1 MIEPTRAGSSLFSS
15 LLAEA
20 AAQGQELLSR
30 ALKVARQLM
39 REDIT
44 RVRGVQARDHL
55 ELSIQLLDTHASQL
69 CEHFPAALSAVFQ
82 RNGGAD
88 SRSESHSIHE
98 LRLDQLELMDESQVQ
113 ERVELARALQ
123 RITLKTDSSLTQLNT
138 YVSTLLGLTHVS
150 HERNPL
156 RPECYVGALQ
166 QLMSEQLIPAV
177 VRFDWL
183 QHASGALGDELN
195 AAYLQWSAKL
205 TAKGVRA
212 AGFTVLRTPNAVP
225 QAGVAAAV
233 PAESRQSRVAW
244 DPQYRQ
250 TVLTLDRLRR
260 LMAGELDAPPPL
272 PPEDAKAVFARQFS
286 QTFESGAP
294 AADSASPESNFQPT
308 VPAAFEA
315 LQEMQQIDEVM
326 QRIKAQPVAYR
337 APAAAGTA
345 ALPTREVLR
354 SQARNM
360 SYSLSLEVV
369 ALMLDNLVRD
379 ARLLAPVR
387 QVIARMEPALLQLVL
402 IDPRFFMDRQH
413 PARRLLQEIS
423 ERGLAFRSLE
433 ATDFSAFLLSLQRF
447 VSPLESMQIEDAG
460 PFDVALG
467 QLLKVWNVAA
477 VKETVAQQIDT
488 AVAALEYAEE
498 RNLLALSLATMLQAD
513 ASMRLVP
520 RDVVEFLCGP
530 WSQVMASAQLKD
542 TTGQDDPGQYKALAS
557 SLLWSAQPELTRK
570 DIGRL
575 TKLVPRILSGLR
587 EGLQL
592 IDYPGVKT
600 SAFFDVLM
608 NLHQQAFRP
617 AAPKP
622 ARTETKGLAASLLGN
637 QDHWVAP
644 AEAQVSGFMSDDDM
658 LPAATASAPSGT
670 TPALEST
677 AQDMTQDMVQ
687 DQLADETPQPWA
699 RKLAV
704 GTWIEL
710 QIKGVWQRTQL
721 SWVSPQ
727 GTMYL
732 FTDLQAK
739 SHSMTQR
746 MFDRMLAESTLRVV
760 SEQSLVDGALDA
772 VVSAAMRNS
781 LDGMA

>member
-1 MIEPTRAGSSLFSS
+1 
-15 LLAEA
+15 
-20 AAQGQELLSR
+20 
-30 ALKVARQLM
+30 
-39 REDIT
+39 
-44 RVRGVQARDHL
+44 
-55 ELSIQLLDTHASQL
+55 
-69 CEHFPAALSAVFQ
+69 
-82 RNGGAD
+82 
-88 SRSESHSIHE
+88 
-98 LRLDQLELMDESQVQ
+98 
-113 ERVELARALQ
+113 
-123 RITLKTDSSLTQLNT
+123 
-138 YVSTLLGLTHVS
+138 
-150 HERNPL
+150 
-156 RPECYVGALQ
+156 
-166 QLMSEQLIPAV
+166 
-177 VRFDWL
+177 
-183 QHASGALGDELN
+183 
-195 AAYLQWSAKL
+195 
-205 TAKGVRA
+205 
-212 AGFTVLRTPNAVP
+212 
-225 QAGVAAAV
+225 
-233 PAESRQSRVAW
+233 
-244 DPQYRQ
+244 
-250 TVLTLDRLRR
+250 
-260 LMAGELDAPPPL
+260 
-272 PPEDAKAVFARQFS
+272 
-286 QTFESGAP
+286 
-294 AADSASPESNFQPT
+294 
-308 VPAAFEA
+308 
-315 LQEMQQIDEVM
+315 
-326 QRIKAQPVAYR
+326 
-337 APAAAGTA
+337 
-345 ALPTREVLR
+345 VLR

-369 ALMLDNLVRD
+369 GLMVDNLVRD

-387 QVIARMEPALLQLVL
+387 QIIARMEPALLQLVL

-423 ERGLAFRSLE
+423 ERGLAFRSLD
-433 ATDFSAFLLSLQRF
+433 AQGFSAFLLSLQRF
-447 VSPLESMQIEDAG
+447 VSPLESMQIDDAG

-467 QLLKVWNVAA
+467 QLLKVWNVVA

-498 RNLLALSLATMLQAD
+498 RNLLALSLASMLQGD
-513 ASMRLVP
+513 ASMRMVP

-570 DIGRL
+570 DIAQL

-622 ARTETKGLAASLLGN
+622 APAEPKGLAASLLGN

-644 AEAQVSGFMSDDDM
+644 AEAQVSGFMSDDDL
-658 LPAATASAPSGT
+658 LPAVTSSAPGGT
-670 TPALEST
+670 TPALESI

-687 DQLADETPQPWA
+687 VRSAGETPQPWA

-746 MFDRMLAESTLRVV
+746 MFDRMLAEATLRVV

-781 LDGMA
+781 LDDVA

>member
-1 MIEPTRAGSSLFSS
+1 
-15 LLAEA
+15 
-20 AAQGQELLSR
+20 
-30 ALKVARQLM
+30 
-39 REDIT
+39 
-44 RVRGVQARDHL
+44 
-55 ELSIQLLDTHASQL
+55 
-69 CEHFPAALSAVFQ
+69 
-82 RNGGAD
+82 
-88 SRSESHSIHE
+88 
-98 LRLDQLELMDESQVQ
+98 MDESQVQ

-156 RPECYVGALQ
+156 RPECYVGAFQ
-166 QLMSEQLIPAV
+166 QLMSEQLIPGV

-183 QHASGALGDELN
+183 QYASGALGDELN
-195 AAYLQWSAKL
+195 AVYLQWSSKL
-205 TAKGVRA
+205 AAQGVRA
-212 AGFTVLRTPNAVP
+212 AGFSVLRTPRAVP
-225 QAGVAAAV
+225 QAGGAADVRAD
-233 PAESRQSRVAW
+233 SRQSRVAW

-260 LMAGELDAPPPL
+260 LMAGELDDAPPPP
-272 PPEDAKAVFARQFS
+272 PPEDSKAAFARHFS
-286 QTFESGAP
+286 QTFESGAQVE
-294 AADSASPESNFQPT
+294 DSAEPESNFQPT

-369 ALMLDNLVRD
+369 ALMIDNLVRD
-379 ARLLAPVR
+379 SRLLAPVR
-387 QVIARMEPALLQLVL
+387 QIIARLEPALLQLVL

-433 ATDFSAFLLSLQRF
+433 APDFSAFLLSLQRF
-447 VSPLESMQIEDAG
+447 VSPLESMQIDDAG

-498 RNLLALSLATMLQAD
+498 RNLLALSLATMLQGD

-570 DIGRL
+570 DIPKL

-617 AAPKP
+617 AAAKP
-622 ARTETKGLAASLLGN
+622 AQAEPKGLAASLLGN

-644 AEAQVSGFMSDDDM
+644 AEAQVSGFMSDDDL
-658 LPAATASAPSGT
+658 LPAATASTPGGT
-670 TPALEST
+670 IPTLEST
-677 AQDMTQDMVQ
+677 AQDMTQDMAQ
-687 DQLADETPQPWA
+687 DKLAGETPQPWA

-739 SHSMTQR
+739 SNSMTQR

-781 LDGMA
+781 LEGMA

>member
-1 MIEPTRAGSSLFSS
+1 MGPLHTSSNLFAS

-20 AAQGQELLSR
+20 AVEGKALLSR
-30 ALKVARQLM
+30 VLKVARQRM
-39 REDIT
+39 RDDIT

-55 ELSIQLLDTHASQL
+55 ELSVQLLDSHAAQL
-69 CEHFPAALSAVFQ
+69 CEHFSAALSAVFQ
-82 RNGGAD
+82 RNGTAD
-88 SRSESHSIHE
+88 SRNESLSIHV

-113 ERVELARALQ
+113 ERIELARALQ
-123 RITLKTDSSLTQLNT
+123 RINLKTESSLTELNT
-138 YVSTLLGLTHVS
+138 YVSSVLGLTHVS

-156 RPECYVGALQ
+156 RPECYVGAFQ
-166 QLMSEQLIPAV
+166 QLLSERLIPAV
-177 VRFDWL
+177 TRFDWL
-183 QHASGALGDELN
+183 QHASGALGEELN
-195 AAYLQWSAKL
+195 TAYLQWSVRLARQ
-205 TAKGVRA
+205 GVRA
-212 AGFTVLRTPNAVP
+212 AGFSVVRTPVAAP
-225 QAGVAAAV
+225 QAGSSPDA
-233 PAESRQSRVAW
+233 PTEGRQGRVAW

-260 LMAGELDAPPPL
+260 LMAGELDASPPPSADD
-272 PPEDAKAVFARQFS
+272 PKAAFARQFS
-286 QTFESGAP
+286 QTFESGVQVS
-294 AADSASPESNFQPT
+294 DSASPESNFQPT

-315 LQEMQQIDEVM
+315 LQEMQQIDVVM

-337 APAAAGTA
+337 APALAGTA
-345 ALPTREVLR
+345 GLPTRELLR
-354 SQARNM
+354 SQTRSM

-369 ALMLDNLVRD
+369 ALMVDNLVRD
-379 ARLLAPVR
+379 ARLLLPVR
-387 QVIARMEPALLQLVL
+387 QIIARLEPALLQLVL

-433 ATDFSAFLLSLQRF
+433 ARDFQVFLLSLQRF
-447 VSPLESMQIEDAG
+447 VSPLESMQVNDAE
-460 PFDVALG
+460 PFEVALG
-467 QLLKVWNVAA
+467 NLLKVWNVTA
-477 VKETVAQQIDT
+477 VKETVAQQIDS

-498 RNLLALSLATMLQAD
+498 RNLLAMSLATLLRGN
-513 ASMRLVP
+513 ASMQQVP

-542 TTGQDDPGQYKALAS
+542 TTGQEDPGQYKALVN

-570 DIGRL
+570 DIGQL
-575 TKLVPRILSGLR
+575 TKLVPKILSGLR
-587 EGLQL
+587 EGLHL

-617 AAPKP
+617 ATAQPKRAEP
-622 ARTETKGLAASLLGN
+622 KGLLPSLLGN

-644 AEAQVSGFMSDDDM
+644 AEAQVSGFMSDDD
-658 LPAATASAPSGT
+658 LAPVAASSAPRAT
-670 TPALEST
+670 TPLEEPPT
-677 AQDMTQDMVQ
+677 DGMTEES
-687 DQLADETPQPWA
+687 LAGETTPSWT

-739 SHSMTQR
+739 AHSMTQR

-781 LDGMA
+781 LDDMA